1 MLFGDL
7 AANDVF
13 VGEYLTARR
22 SLVERGVH
30 ATLDDLLA

>member
-7 AANDVF
+7 ASDDTF
-13 VGEYLTARR
+13 LQEYLTWRR

-30 ATLDDLLA
+30 PTLDDLLA